1 MKSVFDLSFR
11 LKLPLWGSVLI
22 VVTALAV
29 SGALMFRA
37 YDDLKQDLLISSKSL
52 GRSLAKPLFRALLHD
67 DVWRAFEIV
76 LSPLGEDGADNPVR
90 PDAIIVLDRGYRV
103 VVSSR
108 PTEMPMLADF
118 RRFGAEQAALAE
130 AIESLRGREAHT
142 VDLPDAEHLY
152 VVVPIADEAALLG
165 ALVLSH
171 SKRAFLPR
179 FWNTA
184 KSGALIGLL
193 VLAVLLPANWY
204 WGRRMAAP
212 LAQLTDHIDGLGRGV
227 PDELDAGLYA
237 YRDELG
243 RLFQAYRRMVHEL
256 REKALLERQMVQS
269 ERLAAVGR
277 LAAGMAH
284 EINNPLGGMLTAID
298 TLKCHAGTDPRT
310 LKTISLIERGLVQVK
325 ETVGALLVEARLKSR
340 ELTRQD
346 VEDVRT
352 LAAPAAQKKR
362 VRLAWRNE
370 LPETLPLPAT
380 LVRQI
385 LINLLLNAI
394 QAANEDGEVGCLAEG
409 AQGAPLA
416 ITVTNDGK
424 LLSPEQ
430 MEHLF
435 EPFSPLSESGH
446 GLGLWVTWQIVQQ
459 LGGRITARAKED
471 RMVFEVRIPV
481 EGNHG

>member
-1 MKSVFDLSFR
+1 MRSFFNLSFR
-11 LKLPLWGSVLI
+11 FKLPLWGSFLI
-22 VVTALAV
+22 VATALAV

-37 YDDLKQDLLISSKSL
+37 YDDLREDLLISSKSL
-52 GRSLAKPLFRALLHD
+52 GRTLAKSLFRPLLHD
-67 DVWRAFEIV
+67 DVWRAFELVRAPI
-76 LSPLGEDGADNPVR
+76 GEAAEENPVQ
-90 PDAIIVLDRGYRV
+90 PDAIIVLDRAYRV
-103 VVSSR
+103 LVSSR
-108 PTEMPMLADF
+108 PTEMPMLSDF
-118 RRFGAEQAALAE
+118 RRFGAEQSALAN
-130 AIESLRGREAHT
+130 AIEALQGRDAQT

-165 ALVLSH
+165 ALVISH
-171 SKRAFLPR
+171 SKSAFVPR
-179 FWNTA
+179 FWRTA
-184 KSGALIGLL
+184 QSGALIGLL

-212 LAQLTDHIDGLGRGV
+212 LVRLTDHIDGLGRGL
-227 PDELDAGLYA
+227 PDDLDAGLYA

-243 RLFQAYRRMVHEL
+243 RLFQAYRRMVQEL

-298 TLKCHAGTDPRT
+298 TLKCHADADPLT
-310 LKTISLIERGLVQVK
+310 LKTISLLERGLVQVK

-340 ELTRQD
+340 DLTRHD
-346 VEDVRT
+346 IEDVRT
-352 LAAPAAQKKR
+352 LVGPAAQKKR
-362 VRLAWRNE
+362 VRLAWSNE

-380 LVRQI
+380 LLRQI
-385 LINLLLNAI
+385 FINLLLNAI
-394 QAANEDGEVGCLAEG
+394 QAANEDGEVGCLVERVPG
-409 AQGAPLA
+409 ELA

-446 GLGLWVTWQIVQQ
+446 GLGLWVTWQIVHQ
-459 LGGRITARAKED
+459 LGGRIAARTKENL
-471 RMVFEVRIPV
+471 MVFEVRIPFG
-481 EGNHG
+481 EAS

>member
-1 MKSVFDLSFR
+1 MKSLFDLSFR
-11 LKLPLWGSVLI
+11 FKLPLWGSVLI

-29 SGALMFRA
+29 SAALMFRA
-37 YDDLKQDLLISSKSL
+37 YDDLQEDLLTSSKSL
-52 GRSLAKPLFRALLHD
+52 GRSLAKSLFRALLHD
-67 DVWRAFEIV
+67 DVWGAFEIV
-76 LSPLGEDGADNPVR
+76 RSPLGEDGADNPVR

-108 PTEMPMLADF
+108 PTEMPMLSDF
-118 RRFGAEQAALAE
+118 RRFGAEQARLADAME
-130 AIESLRGREAHT
+130 RLQGREAHT
-142 VDLPDAEHLY
+142 VDLPEAEHLY

-171 SKRAFLPR
+171 SKSAFLPR
-179 FWNTA
+179 FWRSA
-184 KSGALIGLL
+184 QSGALIGLL

-212 LAQLTDHIDGLGRGV
+212 LVRLTDHIDGLGRSL

-243 RLFQAYRRMVHEL
+243 RLFQAYRRMVREL

-298 TLKCHAGTDPRT
+298 TLKCHADVDPRT

-340 ELTRQD
+340 DLTHQD

-352 LAAPAAQKKR
+352 LVAPAAQKKR
-362 VRLAWRNE
+362 VRLDWRNG
-370 LPETLPLPAT
+370 LPQTLPLPAT
-380 LVRQI
+380 LLRQI
-385 LINLLLNAI
+385 FINLLLNAI
-394 QAANEDGEVGCLAEG
+394 QAANEDGEVGCRVERVADE
-409 AQGAPLA
+409 LA
-416 ITVTNDGK
+416 IAVTNDGK
-424 LLSPEQ
+424 LLTPGQ

-459 LGGRITARAKED
+459 LGGRIAAQTKEG
-471 RMVFEVRIPV
+471 RMVFEVRIPADD
-481 EGNHG
+481 GS

>member
-1 MKSVFDLSFR
+1 MKSFFNLSFR
-11 LKLPLWGSVLI
+11 FKLPLWGSFLI
-22 VVTALAV
+22 VATALAV

-37 YDDLKQDLLISSKSL
+37 YDDLKEDLLISSKSL
-52 GRSLAKPLFRALLHD
+52 GRTLAKSLFRPLLHD
-67 DVWRAFEIV
+67 DIWRAFELVRAPI
-76 LSPLGEDGADNPVR
+76 GEAAEENPVQ
-90 PDAIIVLDRGYRV
+90 PDAIIVLDRAYRV
-103 VVSSR
+103 LVSSR
-108 PTEMPMLADF
+108 PTEMPMLSDF
-118 RRFGAEQAALAE
+118 RRFGAEQSALAN
-130 AIESLRGREAHT
+130 AIEALQGRDAQT
-142 VDLPDAEHLY
+142 IDLSDARHLY

-165 ALVLSH
+165 ALVISH
-171 SKRAFLPR
+171 SKSAFVPR
-179 FWNTA
+179 FWRTA
-184 KSGALIGLL
+184 QSGALIGLL

-212 LAQLTDHIDGLGRGV
+212 LVRLTDHIDRLGHGM

-256 REKALLERQMVQS
+256 RDKALLERQMVQS

-298 TLKCHAGTDPRT
+298 TLKCHADVDPRT
-310 LKTISLIERGLVQVK
+310 LKTISLLERGLLQVK

-340 ELTRQD
+340 DLVQQD

-352 LAAPAAQKKR
+352 LVAPAAQKKR
-362 VRLAWRNE
+362 VQLAWRNE

-380 LVRQI
+380 LLRQI
-385 LINLLLNAI
+385 FINLLLNAI
-394 QAANEDGEVGCLAEG
+394 QAANEDGEVGCLVERVPG
-409 AQGAPLA
+409 ELA

-424 LLSPEQ
+424 QLTPEQ

-459 LGGRITARAKED
+459 LGGRITAKTKEN
-471 RMVFEVRIPV
+471 RMVFEVRIPI
-481 EGNHG
+481 GDAS

>member
-1 MKSVFDLSFR
+1 MKRLFDLSFR

-37 YDDLKQDLLISSKSL
+37 YEDLKQDLLISSKSL
-52 GRSLAKPLFRALLHD
+52 GRTLAKSLFRPLLHD

-76 LSPLGEDGADNPVR
+76 QAPLHGETGDNPVQ
-90 PDAIIVLDRGYRV
+90 PDSIIVLDRGYRV

-108 PTEMPMLADF
+108 PTELPMLSDF

-130 AIESLRGREAHT
+130 AIEALRGREAHA
-142 VDLPDAEHLY
+142 VELPDAEHLY

-179 FWNTA
+179 FLSTA
-184 KSGALIGLL
+184 QSGALIGLL

-212 LAQLTDHIDGLGRGV
+212 LARLTDHIDGLGRGV
-227 PDELDAGLYA
+227 PDDLDAGLYA

-243 RLFQAYRRMVHEL
+243 RLFQAYRRMVQEL

-298 TLKCHAGTDPRT
+298 TLKCHADTDPLT
-310 LKTISLIERGLVQVK
+310 LKTISLLERGLVQVK
-325 ETVGALLVEARLKSR
+325 ETVGTLLVEARLKSR
-340 ELTRQD
+340 DVTHQD
-346 VEDVRT
+346 IEDVRM
-352 LAAPAAQKKR
+352 LVAPAAQKKR
-362 VRLAWRNE
+362 LKLAWCNE
-370 LPETLPLPAT
+370 LSASLPLPAT
-380 LVRQI
+380 LLRQI
-385 LINLLLNAI
+385 FINLLLNAI
-394 QAANEDGEVGCLAEG
+394 QAAEEDGDVGCLVECG
-409 AQGAPLA
+409 ENELA
-416 ITVTNDGK
+416 ITVTNNGK
-424 LLSPEQ
+424 LLTLEQ

-435 EPFSPLSESGH
+435 EPFSPLSESGY
-446 GLGLWVTWQIVQQ
+446 GLGLWVTYQIVHQ
-459 LGGRITARAKED
+459 LGGRISAKVRENL
-471 RMVFEVRIPV
+471 MAFEVRIPTGR
-481 EGNHG
+481 EA